1 MPRRHDAVGDLVIVG
16 AERLC
21 ALYHRAAQHLEIAST
36 VIGDEAAILE
46 GFRRL
51 HDA

>member
-21 ALYHRAAQHLEIAST
+21 ALYQRAAQHLAIAST